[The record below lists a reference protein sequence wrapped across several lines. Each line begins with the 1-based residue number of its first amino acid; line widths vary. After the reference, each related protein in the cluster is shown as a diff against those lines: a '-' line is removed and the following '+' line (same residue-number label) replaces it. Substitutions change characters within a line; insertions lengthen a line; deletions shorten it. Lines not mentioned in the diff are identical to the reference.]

1 MTEEVDNLLSRKPT
15 VKQLEALINKLSKFL
30 HPHHYHL
37 FNLKHTL
44 IQLYGTEPGYLLKH
58 LNDTLLN
65 KKLQL
70 CEELYEICEKLD
82 PYTIRLSIYVG
93 IILYE
98 MQTVQTEHGK
108 RLLAKAT
115 KSNEQIPTALD
126 YINSGRDK
134 LLKAAKILE
143 KELDNVAGS
152 KLSDAVLKSLTE
164 LDTLIN
170 NNS

>member
-44 IQLYGTEPGYLLKH
+44 IQLYGTEIGYSLKS
-58 LNDTLLN
+58 LSDSLLN

-70 CEELYEICEKLD
+70 CEELYDICQKLD

-93 IILYE
+93 IILFE
-98 MQTVQTEHGK
+98 MQTVQIEHGK
-108 RLLAKAT
+108 RLLANAT
-115 KSNEQIPTALD
+115 KSEEQFLTALD
-126 YINSGRDK
+126 YFNSAREK

-170 NNS
+170 NNT